1 MKELTKTQF
10 YIVGSNGLG
19 GTCNYGDFYSTEK
32 DCLNAIWFMVFSFRC
47 YGAKINLKLT
57 IEAIKHYAEKHGTA
71 VYRSQEYET
80 IKTIE
85 IKNSQII
92 KVE

>member
-10 YIVGSNGLG
+10 YIVGNNGFG
-19 GTCNYGDFYSTEK
+19 GTCKYGDFYSTEK
-32 DCLNAIWFMVFSFRC
+32 DCLNAIWFMVHSFSC

-57 IEAIKHYAEKHGTA
+57 IEAIKHYAEKHGGA
-71 VYRSQEYET
+71 VYRSQGYET
-80 IKTIE
+80 VKTVV
-85 IKNSQII
+85 IKNSRII